1 MKAATSAV
9 PINSAVP
16 LTSAAPLLQLS
27 GISKSFPGVQALRDV
42 SLRLHRGEIL
52 ALMGENGAGK
62 STLIRMLGGAHQPDA
77 GTISID
83 GVPAPLGSPQA
94 AQRAGIGV
102 IYQELSLIPSLTAVD
117 NIGLGHEGPSRWI
130 RRTAERTQAE
140 QIFSRMG
147 VTIPLDVSVRQ
158 LSVAQQQLT
167 EIARGL
173 SQNVRILIMDEP
185 SASLTPQEVQRLFRI
200 MRELASSGIGIIYV
214 SHRLNEI
221 FAIAD
226 SVTVL
231 RDGQQVGEQPIARTD
246 RSQLIE
252 LMVGRSLETEFPPRT
267 SGFGPVLLEVDQLT
281 RGRVVRGVS
290 FSVRRGEVLGLTG
303 LVGAGRTEVARL
315 LFGADRADSGTI
327 RLDGRPVTI
336 RSPGDAI
343 RQGIAL
349 LTEDR
354 KAHGLIPARSARENF
369 SLASLSRLQRL
380 SFVNQ
385 PKERAAFAGFVE
397 RLRIRI
403 PHQEQLIRN
412 LSGGNQQKVLVARW
426 LQRDAQVVIFDEPT
440 RGIDVGTRQEIYL
453 LIRALAE
460 QGRAVLLISSEL
472 EEVLGMCHRILV
484 MHEGV
489 VSGELPDAATAT
501 QEQIMELAT
510 R

>member
-1 MKAATSAV
+1 MASFSAV
-9 PINSAVP
+9 S
-16 LTSAAPLLQLS
+16 LLQLS
-27 GISKSFPGVQALRDV
+27 SISKSFPGVQALRDV
-42 SLRLHRGEIL
+42 SLTLQRGEIL

-62 STLIRMLGGAHQPDA
+62 STLIRLLGGAHQPDS
-77 GTISID
+77 GTIAID
-83 GVPAPLGSPQA
+83 GVPVQLGTPQA
-94 AQRAGIGV
+94 AQQAGIGV

-117 NIGLGHEGPSRWI
+117 NIGLGREGKSRWI
-130 RRTAERTQAE
+130 NRTAERTQAE
-140 QIFSRMG
+140 QMLSRMG
-147 VTIPLDVSVRQ
+147 VTIPLDVPVRQ

-167 EIARGL
+167 EIARVL

-185 SASLTPQEVQRLFRI
+185 SASLTPQEVDRLFRI
-200 MRELASSGIGIIYV
+200 MRELAATGIGIIYV
-214 SHRLNEI
+214 SHRLSEI
-221 FAIAD
+221 FEIAD

-231 RDGQQVGEQPIARTD
+231 RDGQRVGAQTIARTD

-267 SGFGPVLLEVDQLT
+267 ADFGPVLLEVDQLS
-281 RGRVVRGVS
+281 RGKAVRGVS

-315 LFGADRADSGTI
+315 IFGADRADSGSI
-327 RLDGRPVTI
+327 RLDGRLVTI
-336 RSPGDAI
+336 RSPRDAI

-380 SFVNQ
+380 SFVKQ
-385 PKERAAFAGFVE
+385 QEERAAFAGFVD

-403 PHQEQLIRN
+403 PHQEQLVRN
-412 LSGGNQQKVLVARW
+412 LSGGNQQKVLLARW
-426 LQRDAQVVIFDEPT
+426 LQRDAQVVMFDEPT
-440 RGIDVGTRQEIYL
+440 RGIDVGTRHEIYR
-453 LIRALAE
+453 LIRALAD
-460 QGRAVLLISSEL
+460 QGRAILLISSEL
-472 EEVLGMCHRILV
+472 EEILGMCHRILV

-489 VSGELPDAATAT
+489 VSGELPDAAAAT